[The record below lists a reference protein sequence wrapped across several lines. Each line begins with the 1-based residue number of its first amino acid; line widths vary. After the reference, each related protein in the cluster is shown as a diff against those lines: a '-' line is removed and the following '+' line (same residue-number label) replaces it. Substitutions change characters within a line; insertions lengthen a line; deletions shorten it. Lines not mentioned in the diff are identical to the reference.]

1 MDIANLTIKTVAHDP
16 MELKAIIN
24 DLGRVVDEADVYI
37 SDVNIEVE
45 YLSEAVVDSE
55 GEEDEPPKGKSLLE
69 KVVDPYLE

>member
-1 MDIANLTIKTVAHDP
+1 MDINLTIKTVAHDP

-37 SDVNIEVE
+37 PDVNIEVE

-55 GEEDEPPKGKSLLE
+55 GEEDEAME
-69 KVVDPYLE
+69 AE